1 MGRERML
8 AIVLASLLFV
18 IAPSAIADDE
28 NLSLTASI
36 DNLPDKGWFSSGDVV
51 EISAELAN
59 NGDSTSITVDPSCNE
74 VLKIWKDSQLI
85 IDGSLLCN
93 GQSRG
98 LDIDSNSVTSLQ
110 TLTWDLKDINGE
122 FVSSGDYTIQ
132 YFVAGEELS
141 SFVQL
146 HVQTPVEIPDGLEMD
161 VLVTSRTG
169 AHSENSPSIVTVRLQ
184 NTLNQEINTE
194 FGECKIEINSVLFG
208 SCGPSSMSSKEIV
221 TVEQIPIDLVSGN
234 NEIVVSLGDGS
245 LTRLITLEATADDD
259 VGVWEGDYS
268 NLELSLQVEDDYTYG
283 EMENLEA
290 SVTIT
295 NVGNED
301 VTLDFSN
308 SCRGEYWAIDQS
320 GNVLTDTRALKDC
333 NDLDV
338 ENILTPN
345 SQRSYSQP
353 DWVFIDTQGCH
364 VSPGE
369 ILIVLEIP
377 EHDLYS
383 TQEIQLTRDRDSYC
397 SDDLVTISAEI
408 TGEETLLVSP
418 YIVSN
423 TEFEVTFSTM
433 CGLKTSLYDDESE
446 INSLLSQCSY
456 TELITLASDEMELEL
471 IEFDMSGLEDG
482 EYTLFF
488 ETSTYPRITSSVS
501 FMWPMQ
507 ERLDDEQQ
515 VEDEDSAEIIT
526 RTLSGTWSV
535 TSNENGECWLLNSV
549 EEGLVT
555 LSGAPSIISW
565 APKSGLTGQ
574 YQVYNSE
581 ASPQCSDFIATSI
594 TIKEIYSESMPEIE
608 QQDEEEEVVLTAPE
622 QQEAALNPVV
632 ISVGVV
638 VASSGILSLLVAL
651 IATNESWRIPT
662 TTAGLW
668 LLGLV
673 GRTSET
679 SDGRYQRGR
688 LMGYLTANPGCHFRA
703 LMAALEMSNG
713 QITHHL
719 KILEDEDRIW
729 RRPDGRLV
737 RFYPFTNNLHPGLEE
752 DELPLPPLSPDPN
765 SLQGKILRLLDD
777 DGQMKK
783 FPTQAEL
790 AHRLDRSQQL
800 VSHHLRTLQKFGL
813 VEKRKKGVKHRY
825 CLTKEAMFLL
835 DTTEI

>member
-1 MGRERML
+1 ML

-245 LTRLITLEATADDD
+245 LTKLITLEATADDD

-397 SDDLVTISAEI
+397 SDDLVTISADI

-501 FMWPMQ
+501 FIWPMQ
-507 ERLDDEQQ
+507 EGLDDEQQ

-526 RTLSGTWSV
+526 RTLAGTWSV

-638 VASSGILSLLVAL
+638 VASSGILSLLVSL

>member
-1 MGRERML
+1 ML

-28 NLSLTASI
+28 NLSLTTSV

-74 VLKIWKDSQLI
+74 VLKVWKDSQII

-98 LDIDSNSVTSLQ
+98 LDIDSNSVTRLQ

-122 FVSSGDYTIQ
+122 FVPSGDYTIE

-146 HVQTPVEIPDGLEMD
+146 HVQTPVEIPDSLEMD

-169 AHSENSPSIVTVRLQ
+169 VHSENSPSIVTVRLQ
-184 NTLNQEINTE
+184 NTLNQEISTE
-194 FGECKIEINSVLFG
+194 FGECRIEINSVLHG
-208 SCGPSSMSSKEIV
+208 LCGPSSMSSKEIV
-221 TVEQIPIDLVSGN
+221 TVEQIPINLVAGD
-234 NEIVVSLGDGS
+234 NEVVVSLGDGS
-245 LTRLITLEATADDD
+245 LTKLITLEATEDSDI
-259 VGVWEGDYS
+259 GVSEGDYS

-283 EMENLEA
+283 EMEDLEA

-295 NVGNED
+295 NVGNEN

-397 SDDLVTISAEI
+397 NDDLVTISADI
-408 TGEETLLVSP
+408 AGEETLLVSP

-433 CGLKTSLYDDESE
+433 CGLKTSLYDDENE

-471 IEFDMSGLEDG
+471 IEFDMSGLENG

-488 ETSTYPRITSSVS
+488 ETSTYPRITSSIS

-507 ERLDDEQQ
+507 EDVEDEQQ
-515 VEDEDSAEIIT
+515 AEDVDSADIIT
-526 RTLSGTWSV
+526 RTVAGTWSV
-535 TSNENGECWLLNSV
+535 TSNEIGECWLLNTV

-555 LSGAPSIISW
+555 LSGAPGIISW
-565 APKSGLTGQ
+565 APESGLTGQ

-608 QQDEEEEVVLTAPE
+608 QQNEEEEVALTAPE
-622 QQEAALNPVV
+622 KQEAPLNPVV

>member
-1 MGRERML
+1 ML

-18 IAPSAIADDE
+18 IAPSAIADDK

-93 GQSRG
+93 GQIRG

-245 LTRLITLEATADDD
+245 LTKLITLEATADDD

-456 TELITLASDEMELEL
+456 TELVTLASDEMELEL

>member
-1 MGRERML
+1 ML

-245 LTRLITLEATADDD
+245 LTKLITLEATADDD

-320 GNVLTDTRALKDC
+320 GNVLTDTRGLKDC

-397 SDDLVTISAEI
+397 SDDLVTISADI

-456 TELITLASDEMELEL
+456 TELVTLASDEMELEL

-555 LSGAPSIISW
+555 LSGAPSIMSW

-638 VASSGILSLLVAL
+638 VASSGILSLLVSL

>member
-1 MGRERML
+1 ML

-245 LTRLITLEATADDD
+245 LTKLITLEATEDDD

-501 FMWPMQ
+501 FIWPMQ
-507 ERLDDEQQ
+507 EGLDDEQQ

-526 RTLSGTWSV
+526 RTLAGTWSV

>member
-1 MGRERML
+1 ML

-245 LTRLITLEATADDD
+245 LTKLITLEATADDD

-501 FMWPMQ
+501 FIWPMQ
-507 ERLDDEQQ
+507 EGLDDEQQ

-526 RTLSGTWSV
+526 RTLAGTWSV

>member
-1 MGRERML
+1 ML

-74 VLKIWKDSQLI
+74 VLKVWKDSQII

-245 LTRLITLEATADDD
+245 LTKLITLEATADDD

-290 SVTIT
+290 SITIT

-397 SDDLVTISAEI
+397 NDDLVTISADI

-507 ERLDDEQQ
+507 EGLDDEQQ

-526 RTLSGTWSV
+526 RTLAGTWSV

-608 QQDEEEEVVLTAPE
+608 QQDEEEEVVLTTPE

>member
-1 MGRERML
+1 ML

-59 NGDSTSITVDPSCNE
+59 NGDSTSINVDPSCNE
-74 VLKIWKDSQLI
+74 VLKVWKDSQII

-245 LTRLITLEATADDD
+245 LTKLITLEATADDD

-290 SVTIT
+290 SITIT

-397 SDDLVTISAEI
+397 NDDLVTISADI

-507 ERLDDEQQ
+507 EGLDDEQQ

-526 RTLSGTWSV
+526 RTLAGTWSV

-608 QQDEEEEVVLTAPE
+608 QQDEEEEVVLTTPE

>member
-1 MGRERML
+1 ML

-74 VLKIWKDSQLI
+74 VLKVWKDSQII
-85 IDGSLLCN
+85 IDGSLICN

-169 AHSENSPSIVTVRLQ
+169 SHSENSPSIVTVRLQ

-245 LTRLITLEATADDD
+245 LTKLITLEATEDDD

-397 SDDLVTISAEI
+397 SDDLVTISADI

-507 ERLDDEQQ
+507 EGLDDEQQ

-526 RTLSGTWSV
+526 RTLAGTWSV

>member
-1 MGRERML
+1 ML

-74 VLKIWKDSQLI
+74 VLKVWKDSQII

-245 LTRLITLEATADDD
+245 LTKLITLEATEDDD

-268 NLELSLQVEDDYTYG
+268 NLELSLQVEDDYAYG

-290 SVTIT
+290 SITIT

-333 NDLDV
+333 SDLDV

-364 VSPGE
+364 VSPVE

-397 SDDLVTISAEI
+397 NDDLVTISADI

-418 YIVSN
+418 SIVSN

-433 CGLKTSLYDDESE
+433 CGLKSSLYDDESE

-456 TELITLASDEMELEL
+456 TELITLASDEMELDI

-501 FMWPMQ
+501 FMWPMK
-507 ERLDDEQQ
+507 EGLDDEQQ

-526 RTLSGTWSV
+526 RTLAGTWSV

-594 TIKEIYSESMPEIE
+594 TIKEIYSERMPEIE
-608 QQDEEEEVVLTAPE
+608 QQDEEEEVVLTTPE
-622 QQEAALNPVV
+622 QQEAAINPVM

>member
-1 MGRERML
+1 ML

-74 VLKIWKDSQLI
+74 VLKVWKDSQII

-245 LTRLITLEATADDD
+245 LTKLITLEATADDD

-268 NLELSLQVEDDYTYG
+268 NLELSLQVEDDYTFG

-397 SDDLVTISAEI
+397 NDDLVTISADI

-433 CGLKTSLYDDESE
+433 CGLKTSLYDDENE

-507 ERLDDEQQ
+507 EELDDEQQ
-515 VEDEDSAEIIT
+515 LEDEDSAEIIT
-526 RTLSGTWSV
+526 RTLAGTWSV

>member
-1 MGRERML
+1 ML
-8 AIVLASLLFV
+8 KV
-18 IAPSAIADDE
+18 
-28 NLSLTASI
+28 
-36 DNLPDKGWFSSGDVV
+36 
-51 EISAELAN
+51 
-59 NGDSTSITVDPSCNE
+59 
-74 VLKIWKDSQLI
+74 WKDSQII
-85 IDGSLLCN
+85 IDGSVLCN

-245 LTRLITLEATADDD
+245 LTKLITLEATEDDD

-268 NLELSLQVEDDYTYG
+268 NLELSLQVEDDYAYG

-290 SVTIT
+290 SITIT

-320 GNVLTDTRALKDC
+320 GKVLTDTRALKDC

-397 SDDLVTISAEI
+397 NDDLVTISADI

-418 YIVSN
+418 SIVSN

-456 TELITLASDEMELEL
+456 TELVTLASDEMELEL

-526 RTLSGTWSV
+526 RTLAGTWSV

-594 TIKEIYSESMPEIE
+594 TIKEIYSERMPEIE
-608 QQDEEEEVVLTAPE
+608 QQDEEEEVVLTTPE

>member
-1 MGRERML
+1 ML

-74 VLKIWKDSQLI
+74 VLKVWKDSQII

-245 LTRLITLEATADDD
+245 LTKLITLEATADDD

-397 SDDLVTISAEI
+397 NDDLVTISADI

-433 CGLKTSLYDDESE
+433 CGLKTSLYDDENE

-507 ERLDDEQQ
+507 EELDDEQQ
-515 VEDEDSAEIIT
+515 LEDEDSAEIIT
-526 RTLSGTWSV
+526 RTLAGTWSV

>member
-1 MGRERML
+1 ML

-74 VLKIWKDSQLI
+74 VLKVWKDSQII
-85 IDGSLLCN
+85 IDGSLLCK

-98 LDIDSNSVTSLQ
+98 LDIDSNSVTNLE

-245 LTRLITLEATADDD
+245 LTKLITLEATADDD

-353 DWVFIDTQGCH
+353 DWVFIDMQGCH

-397 SDDLVTISAEI
+397 NDDLVTISADI

-433 CGLKTSLYDDESE
+433 CGLKTSLYDDENE

-507 ERLDDEQQ
+507 EELDDEQQ
-515 VEDEDSAEIIT
+515 LEDEDSAEIIT
-526 RTLSGTWSV
+526 RTLAGTWSV

-632 ISVGVV
+632 ISVGIV